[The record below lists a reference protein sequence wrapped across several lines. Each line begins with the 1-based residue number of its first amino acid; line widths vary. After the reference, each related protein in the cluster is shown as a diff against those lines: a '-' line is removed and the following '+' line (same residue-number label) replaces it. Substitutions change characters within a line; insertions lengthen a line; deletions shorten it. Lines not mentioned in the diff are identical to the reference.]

1 MFPKKTYIDR
11 RKKLKVKFD
20 SGILLFLGNEE
31 SPMNYADN
39 PYKFRQDS
47 NFLYYWGLDEPAL
60 AAVIDIDNNEEIIFG
75 DDVSLNDI
83 IWMGPQPSIQE
94 KAEEVGVEK
103 TKPWEELPGYL
114 KSDREI
120 HYLPPYRGEQT
131 ITLSQM
137 MNVDPTAVEFNASE
151 KLIKAVVSQ
160 RERKTDEEV
169 LQIETAVDLAAQM
182 HIAVMQM
189 LEPGMYEHE
198 ACGAM
203 EGIVLASDS
212 RLSFPPIFSVDGE
225 TLHNHYHGNQV
236 KAGEI
241 LINDSGA
248 ESELHYASDITRTVP
263 VSGKFTSR
271 QKDIYQ
277 IVLNANKKAIKA
289 SRPGVKNKD
298 VHLQAAREIA
308 SGLKDLGLMKGDID
322 QAVQEGAHALFF
334 PHGLGHMLG
343 LDVHDMEALG
353 EKYVGYDEE
362 TQRSDQ
368 FGLSALRL
376 GKKLEPGFVVTIE
389 PGIYFIPELID
400 RWEEDGK
407 HEAFINYQKVEEYKD
422 FGGIRI
428 EDDVLI
434 TEKDQRV
441 LGMPI
446 PKEIDEV
453 ERICQGE

>member
-160 RERKTDEEV
+160 REKKTDEEI

-362 TQRSDQ
+362 IQRSDQ

-400 RWEEDGK
+400 RWKEDGK

-428 EDDVLI
+428 EDDILI

>member
-131 ITLSQM
+131 ITLSQI

-160 RERKTDEEV
+160 REKKTDEEV

-236 KAGEI
+236 KAGDI

-277 IVLNANKKAIKA
+277 IVLNANKKGIKA

-298 VHLQAAREIA
+298 VHLQAAHEIA
-308 SGLKDLGLMKGDID
+308 SGLKDLGLMKGNID

-400 RWEEDGK
+400 RWKEDGK

-441 LGMPI
+441 LGMPV

>member
-60 AAVIDIDNNEEIIFG
+60 AAIIDIDNNEEIIFG
-75 DDVSLNDI
+75 DDFSLNDI

-94 KAEEVGVEK
+94 KAEEVGVMK

-131 ITLSQM
+131 ITLSQIM
-137 MNVDPTAVEFNASE
+137 DVDPTAVEFNASE

-160 RERKTDEEV
+160 REKKTDEEI

-236 KAGEI
+236 KAGDI

-248 ESELHYASDITRTVP
+248 ESELHYASDITRTVS

-277 IVLNANKKAIKA
+277 IVLNANKKGIKA

-298 VHLQAAREIA
+298 VHLQAAHEIA
-308 SGLKDLGLMKGDID
+308 LGLKDLGLMKGDID

-400 RWEEDGK
+400 RWKEDGK
-407 HEAFINYQKVEEYKD
+407 HEAFINYQKAEEYKD

-428 EDDVLI
+428 EDDILI

-446 PKEIDEV
+446 PKEVDEV

>member
-160 RERKTDEEV
+160 REKKTDEEI

-362 TQRSDQ
+362 IQRSDQ

-376 GKKLEPGFVVTIE
+376 GKKLEPGFVVTTE

-400 RWEEDGK
+400 RWKEDGK

-428 EDDVLI
+428 EDDILI